1 MVITVDVFLIYTMTI
16 EKAFPFSKLSFDL
29 QGFVGKKSVK
39 YNISDKAKRKDI
51 ETSKYVYDENWTYKL
66 STSTPIK
73 QPVSVE
79 NEKNKGFNLRR
90 KLKFISSKI
99 PKLSQ
104 KKNISGMENIKK
116 EILKEKVAAKRFTNK
131 CEQFNCGETIK
142 NCSIIPKTNYD
153 IITGRETVENCSVI
167 PRTYYNIIIGGGGVT
182 RHVTMQTTIWTNQLN
197 RLKKRTERIRQKD
210 AELKQRYEE
219 LKLKAKRVLS
229 SDNDDEYNAS
239 LPKRARL
246 EEVTEKL
253 QNCKIQVRKP
263 KTPSRIP
270 KPRNRNE
277 VFSYSKA
284 RNLFNKYTT
293 KDVMSLT
300 KDANIS
306 LNTTGSDFVF
316 TFLKNGKKCTFC

>member
-1 MVITVDVFLIYTMTI
+1 MTI
-16 EKAFPFSKLSFDL
+16 EKAFPFCKLSFDL
-29 QGFVGKKSVK
+29 QGFVGRKSVK
-39 YNISDKAKRKDI
+39 YNVSNQTKRKDI
-51 ETSKYVYDENWTYKL
+51 ETSKYVDDENWTYKI

-73 QPVSVE
+73 QPVPVE
-79 NEKNKGFNLRR
+79 NEKNKGFNFRR

-99 PKLSQ
+99 LKLSQ
-104 KKNISGMENIKK
+104 KKNINGMENINK
-116 EILKEKVAAKRFTNK
+116 EILKEEVSAKRYTNK
-131 CEQFNCGETIK
+131 CEKFNCRETIE
-142 NCSIIPKTNYD
+142 NCSIIPRTNYD
-153 IITGRETVENCSVI
+153 IITGRETIENCSVI
-167 PRTYYNIIIGGGGVT
+167 PRTYYDIIIGGGGVT
-182 RHVTMQTTIWTNQLN
+182 RHVTMQTTIWINQLN

-229 SDNDDEYNAS
+229 PDNDDEYNAS
-239 LPKRARL
+239 PPKSARL
-246 EEVTEKL
+246 NEITEKL

-263 KTPSRIP
+263 KMPSRIP

-277 VFSYSKA
+277 VFSYTKA

-306 LNTTGSDFVF
+306 LNATGSDFVF